1 MSSRRLGNG
10 ADYAFGV
17 HMICADA
24 TLNDTLRVIRGE
36 FLEMPGLL
44 LTRSQFQRLWGLD
57 ARASDEAI
65 DELLKSHFL
74 VRRADGQYGRQHSDV
89 A

>member
-1 MSSRRLGNG
+1 
-10 ADYAFGV
+10 
-17 HMICADA
+17 MICADA
-24 TLNDTLRVIRGE
+24 TLTDWLPIIRGE

-57 ARASDEAI
+57 ARACDEAL
-65 DELLKSHFL
+65 DALVKSRFL
-74 VRRADGQYGRQHSDV
+74 VRKADGHYVRRQSV

>member
-10 ADYAFGV
+10 ADYAFSV
-17 HMICADA
+17 RMICADA
-24 TLNDTLRVIRGE
+24 TLEDTLRVIRGE

-57 ARASDEAI
+57 ARACDEAI

-74 VRRADGQYGRQHSDV
+74 VRRADGHYGRQRSDI
-89 A
+89 